1 MEKPDTIKR
10 HNPLIVA
17 PKKTFAKLTARD
29 RLGYNAFCNIGCGYS
44 PLGYNAQCLP
54 AAMTLAVGRPTAA
67 RVGAGASENCVQ
79 SLSEADDALLSSL
92 AYVRAPGGAD
102 CR

>member
-29 RLGYNAFCNIGCGYS
+29 RSAAAATAAT
-44 PLGYNAQCLP
+44 PLGYNARW
-54 AAMTLAVGRPTAA
+54 RP
-67 RVGAGASENCVQ
+67 
-79 SLSEADDALLSSL
+79 
-92 AYVRAPGGAD
+92 
-102 CR
+102 